1 MHDHSTDNRPYFL
14 FSDLFYSILY
24 SLDFSSRTSKIAG
37 TDKQN
42 GVVLM
47 ATFSY
52 KGYSIHYTC
61 EGEGKPIVFIHG
73 LGGNSINWLY
83 QRNHFKQH
91 YQVIA
96 IDLPGHGKSEGREEL
111 NFFDYQAVLSELLMV
126 ELELDDLLVCGISM
140 GGKVALDFAS
150 RHPETVIGLML
161 ADTFAGLD
169 EEEKKRRKATW
180 DLIYQPN
187 GVDRW
192 VERVIDEMGLDPQGA
207 IAKGFQKGI
216 LSNQLDFMYKL
227 FAQLLEYDQRDQLQ
241 VIKVPVFVLHG
252 ERDRFIARSCAEEI
266 YQGLVNS
273 ELHIV
278 ADCGHLPNVE
288 QPKVFNELLGGL
300 ISRVWR

>member
-1 MHDHSTDNRPYFL
+1 
-14 FSDLFYSILY
+14 
-24 SLDFSSRTSKIAG
+24 
-37 TDKQN
+37 
-42 GVVLM
+42 M

-52 KGYSIHYTC
+52 KGFSIHYTC

-83 QRNHFKQH
+83 QRNQFKQH

-111 NFFDYQAVLSELLMV
+111 GFSDYQAILHELLLV
-126 ELELDDLLVCGISM
+126 ELDLKDLLVCGISM

-150 RHPETVIGLML
+150 RHSEALSGLIV

-169 EEEKKRRKATW
+169 EEEKKRRKETW
-180 DLIYQPN
+180 DLIYEPN

-216 LSNQLDFMYKL
+216 LNNKLDFMYKL
-227 FAQLLEYDQRDQLQ
+227 FTQLLDYDQRDQLQ
-241 VIKVPVFVLHG
+241 VIQAPALVIHG
-252 ERDRFIARSCAEEI
+252 ERDRFIVRACAEDI
-266 YQGLVNS
+266 HQGLVKS

-278 ADCGHLPNVE
+278 PDCGHLPNVE
-288 QPKVFNELLGGL
+288 QPKMFNELLAGL
-300 ISRVWR
+300 IARIWD